1 MLNDYKF
8 SYVNI
13 DQDELNTELRS
24 KAKYYANVVHWSLIF
39 ALPIFWLLDYI
50 FLPNDWVNLLLIR
63 LIVAIF
69 TYVIYL
75 YGTNSKWAY
84 YKTASLFGALNMLL
98 HGAICAVVS
107 PSHMLPYFLLFGIVI
122 LLFNVTIFWRPIFSI
137 LQFSLAILGIIIFYE
152 MFNPTDGY
160 DTMVV
165 NGGGAFF
172 VIGLFSCLITYNRY
186 LLITRETA
194 RNILIED
201 ANNKLLEQ
209 SEQILDQHR
218 AIEGFNKK
226 IQKLSDYRY
235 NTLNIILHDF
245 RNFTG
250 SIQMSLDM
258 LKNTN
263 GNLTTEQKEILNYI
277 GVGNEKLKY
286 LSDKLANSAES
297 DSTKVAYE
305 LEEVSLGS
313 VVENAVTT
321 LNNAAQ
327 MKQIR
332 LLLNIDPTALL
343 LRMDKAFLEEIV
355 EKLFANVIRYAQ
367 SNSLIAIYTH
377 KIDNKAVLE
386 ITNKGKLIGLE
397 KLNALFNNLETI
409 NQSKQTATQSA
420 LGFSVVKKLTEQM
433 GGKITYNSEESIGN
447 FYRLEFNL
455 TP

>member
-1 MLNDYKF
+1 MLNDYKL

-13 DQDELNTELRS
+13 DQDELNIELRS
-24 KAKYYANVVHWSLIF
+24 KGKYYANVVHWSLIF

-75 YGTNSKWAY
+75 YGSKVNWPY
-84 YKTASLFGALNMLL
+84 YKTASIYGGANMMLN
-98 HGAICAVVS
+98 GAICAVVS
-107 PSHMLPYFLLFGIVI
+107 PSHMLPYFLLFGIVV
-122 LLFNVTIFWRPIFSI
+122 LLINVTIFWKPVYSV
-137 LQFSLAILGIIIFYE
+137 LQFAIGLFALVLFFEIF
-152 MFNPTDGY
+152 NKNDGY

-172 VIGLFSCLITYNRY
+172 VIGLFSCLITHNRY

-194 RNILIED
+194 RNILIEE

-209 SEQILDQHR
+209 SEKIVDQHR
-218 AIEGFNKK
+218 EIESFNKK

-263 GNLTTEQKEILNYI
+263 GNLTSEQNEILTYI
-277 GVGNEKLKY
+277 GVGNDKLKY
-286 LSDKLANSAES
+286 LSDKLANSAET
-297 DSTKVAYE
+297 DATKVAYE
-305 LEEVSLGS
+305 LEEVSLGV
-313 VVENAVTT
+313 VVEDAVTA

-327 MKQIR
+327 MKQIK
-332 LLLNIDPTALL
+332 LLLNIDPSPLL
-343 LRMDKAFLEEIV
+343 LKVDKAFMQQIV
-355 EKLFANVIRYAQ
+355 EKLFANIIRYAQ
-367 SNSLIAIYTH
+367 SNSLVAIYTH

-386 ITNKGKLIGLE
+386 ITNKGKLIGMP
-397 KLNALFNNLETI
+397 KLNELFNNLETI
-409 NQSKQTATQSA
+409 NQSQQTATQSA

-447 FYRLEFNL
+447 FYRLEFSL
-455 TP
+455 T